1 MSVFGPTLDSADVE
15 AAVLA
20 HLRAWMP
27 TTIPGVRR
35 QKDPDGKLW
44 PEGVE
49 GIREYTVSHAEAVA
63 QKWPDDQLPMLIA
76 ESPGMEGDP
85 YEQGDGTVSAI
96 YGITVTAI
104 ASSVTPA
111 DTKALT
117 RLYASAARMAI
128 MQEPSLSA
136 DTDTP
141 FASGIAMGAERI
153 VPVRRGVESLRNL
166 LAVTIP
172 FLIEVEDILNVTGG
186 PLKPQTAKEIAE
198 DKEPPEWPNVKEGG
212 GSVEIDQG
220 EDKVALL
227 RSGGFFE

>member
-27 TTIPGVRR
+27 TTIPEVRR
-35 QKDPDGKLW
+35 QKDPDSKLW

-49 GIREYTVSHAEAVA
+49 AIREYTVSHASAVA
-63 QKWPDDQLPMLIA
+63 HKWPEDQLPMLIA

-96 YGITVTAI
+96 YGIMVTAI
-104 ASSVTPA
+104 ASGATIA
-111 DTKALT
+111 DTKALA
-117 RLYASAARMAI
+117 RLYASAARMAV
-128 MQEPSLSA
+128 MQEPSLKA
-136 DTDTP
+136 GGDTE

-153 VPVRRGVESLRNL
+153 VPVRRGVEAERNL
-166 LAVTIP
+166 LAVTVP
-172 FLIEVEDILNVTGG
+172 FLIEVDGILNVSGG
-186 PLKPQTAKEIAE
+186 PLKPQTDEEIAE
-198 DKEPPEWPNVKEGG
+198 GLEPPEWPNVKEGG